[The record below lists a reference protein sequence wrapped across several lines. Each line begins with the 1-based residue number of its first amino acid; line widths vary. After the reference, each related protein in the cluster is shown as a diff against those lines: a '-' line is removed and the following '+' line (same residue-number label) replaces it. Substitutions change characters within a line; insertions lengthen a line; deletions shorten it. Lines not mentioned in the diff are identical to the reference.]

1 MRVKIINKVSEETER
16 PVYLVQQDEHLLS
29 IEKVSERLN
38 LGIVNTRKLI
48 KKGYLDYLQITREK
62 SILASSL
69 NEFIQNNKNRDLRD
83 LLRD

>member
-1 MRVKIINKVSEETER
+1 MRVKIINKVSAEAER

-29 IEKVSERLN
+29 IEEVSERLN

-48 KKGYLDYLQITREK
+48 NKGHLDYLQITREK
-62 SILASSL
+62 RILASSL
-69 NEFIQNNKNRDLRD
+69 NNFIKNNKNKDLRD

>member
-1 MRVKIINKVSEETER
+1 MRVKVVNKVSNENER
-16 PVYLVQQDEHLLS
+16 PIYLVQQDEHLLS
-29 IEKVSERLN
+29 IEEVSQRLN

-48 KKGYLDYLQITREK
+48 KKGHLDYLQITREK

-69 NEFIQNNKNRDLRD
+69 NEFIKNNKNKDLRD

>member
-1 MRVKIINKVSEETER
+1 MRVKVINRVSTEAER

-29 IEKVSERLN
+29 IEEVSERLN

-62 SILASSL
+62 RILASSL

>member
-1 MRVKIINKVSEETER
+1 MRVKVIERCSSKDER
-16 PVYLVQQDEHLLS
+16 PIYIVQQDEHLLS
-29 IEKVSERLN
+29 IEEVSERLN
-38 LGIVNTRKLI
+38 LGVTNTRKLI

-69 NEFIQNNKNRDLRD
+69 NNFIKNNKNKDLRD

>member
-1 MRVKIINKVSEETER
+1 MRVKIINKVSAEAER

-29 IEKVSERLN
+29 IEEVSERLN

-62 SILASSL
+62 KHTCKFS
-69 NEFIQNNKNRDLRD
+69 K
-83 LLRD
+83 

>member
-1 MRVKIINKVSEETER
+1 MRVKVINRVSTEAER

-29 IEKVSERLN
+29 IEEVSERLN

-62 SILASSL
+62 RILASSV
-69 NEFIQNNKNRDLRD
+69 NDFIKNNKNKDLRD